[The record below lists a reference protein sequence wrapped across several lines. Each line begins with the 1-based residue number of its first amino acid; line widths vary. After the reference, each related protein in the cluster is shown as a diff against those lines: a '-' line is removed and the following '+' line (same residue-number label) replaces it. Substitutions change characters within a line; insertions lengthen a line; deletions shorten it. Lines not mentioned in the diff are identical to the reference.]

1 VPGSGAPRSDLI
13 LFLLFFVTFGYFHQ
27 GGFANSNSRFDL
39 SLALAFE
46 RSYTIDA
53 FHANTIDKV
62 RVGGRHY
69 SEKAPGAAYAAL
81 PVLLAAA
88 LVLDTDDLRGEP
100 GPGDLLLHLSTALS
114 AGLLSALAAVAFRR
128 LLRRINPSL
137 STGRATT
144 ITVAVYLGTPLF
156 VYSTALF
163 GHALAA
169 AWLVIGLEL
178 GLTAAATRPAD
189 LRQACAAAFALGVA
203 VLSEY
208 PAALPA
214 LAAWAAIILLARD
227 RRRVWLGAPA
237 AVIPAALLMLHQA
250 ASFGSPFA
258 VGYGQLDGTPFETGM
273 ARGLFGIA
281 LPSGTASMQ
290 LLFGGYRGLF
300 VYAPILALALG
311 ALASWPGAERRRL
324 ALPLLAGAFALL
336 LVISG
341 YAYWQGGPAFGP
353 RHLVPVIPLVGLGL
367 AFYPAGRGWVALFG
381 IIATVSIAL
390 NVVGTATTPY
400 VSEFE
405 TAPLADIYPMLVR
418 DGAISLNPVSLFTP
432 AAHVEARWQQAAAHP
447 WAAYN
452 LGERLGLSGWAS
464 LFPLATLWAAG
475 IVVVRRQPG
484 SVAHGADQRAESP
497 EQAGAEDHRPGA

>member
-1 VPGSGAPRSDLI
+1 MAGSGAPRSDFI
-13 LFLLFFVTFGYFHQ
+13 LFLLLFVTFGYFHQ
-27 GGFANSNSRFDL
+27 GGFANPNSRFDL

-46 RSYTIDA
+46 RSYAIDA
-53 FHANTIDKV
+53 FQSNTIDKV
-62 RVGGRHY
+62 RVGGHYY

-81 PVLLAAA
+81 PVPLAAA
-88 LVLDTDDLRGEP
+88 LVLDTADLRGEP
-100 GPGDLLLHLSTALS
+100 GLGDLLLHLSTVLS

-128 LLRRINPSL
+128 LLRRINPAL
-137 STGRATT
+137 SMGSAMA
-144 ITVAVYLGTPLF
+144 ITAAIYLGTPLF
-156 VYSTALF
+156 VYSTTLF

-178 GLTAAATRPAD
+178 GLGAATTRPAD
-189 LRQACAAAFALGVA
+189 LRQASAAAFALGLS

-227 RRRVWLGAPA
+227 RRRVWLGAA
-237 AVIPAALLMLHQA
+237 AAAIPAALLMLHQGT
-250 ASFGSPFA
+250 SFGSPFA
-258 VGYGQLDGTPFETGM
+258 IGYGRLAGTPFESGM
-273 ARGLFGIA
+273 ARGIFGIA
-281 LPSGTASMQ
+281 LPSGTAAMQ

-300 VYAPILALALG
+300 VYAPILALAVG
-311 ALASWPGAERRRL
+311 ALAWWPGAVRRRL
-324 ALPLLAGAFALL
+324 ALPLLAGAIALV

-341 YAYWQGGPAFGP
+341 YTYWQGGPAFGP
-353 RHLVPVIPLVGLGL
+353 RHLVPIIPLVALGL
-367 AFYPAGRGWVALFG
+367 AFYPAGRGWVVLLAVV
-381 IIATVSIAL
+381 ATVSVAL

-405 TAPLADIYPMLVR
+405 TAPLTEIYPMLAR

-432 AAHVEARWQQAAAHP
+432 AAEVDARWQQAGAHP

-452 LGERLGLSGWAS
+452 LGERLGLSGWVS

-475 IVVVRRQPG
+475 IVLARRHPG
-484 SVAHGADQRAESP
+484 SVGHGADQRAEPP
-497 EQAGAEDHRPGA
+497 EQARAEEHRPGA